1 MMAFHSMCLALGSWR
16 EVPAVGAGGKEGE
29 DPEVSHET
37 LKEKDRR
44 VIEKRAWCKIGITF
58 FTGLWFSEWVS
69 PLIVDT

>member
-1 MMAFHSMCLALGSWR
+1 M
-16 EVPAVGAGGKEGE
+16 PAVGAGGKEGGE

-58 FTGLWFSEWVS
+58 FTGL
-69 PLIVDT
+69 